1 MLYLNVVVR
10 ASQGLASSG
19 FRPPQSS
26 LIHLPVIVERELRTL
41 SPIFITEVDL
51 IV

>member
-1 MLYLNVVVR
+1 VVLGR
-10 ASQGLASSG
+10 RNRRSS
-19 FRPPQSS
+19 
-26 LIHLPVIVERELRTL
+26 ILPVIVERELRTL